1 MRCRRSSPTSRRP
14 EPAAGFSLVELLVS
28 VFISGVALTSMVT
41 FYALQTRG
49 AQGHAFRVEAQQALR
64 ASLDAITRDVRLA
77 GACLPINTGQY
88 VPLAGTDDVN
98 GDSITIRSGML
109 RADLSCISAALTPD
123 TTAAGATSLQV
134 DSGTG
139 FTSGMLVYLRHPSGS
154 GQYAFVTAA
163 GATTVSIDTGLSQV
177 YPKGSGVYAV
187 DERTYTIDRSVPA
200 TPRLMLTINR
210 GTPMAFAAG
219 ITDLQIQYVLNQN
232 CPPCDTVNAPA
243 AGATATWLLVNDVLL
258 TASARTVGTIRPQDV
273 ASLTETSRAK
283 PRNLL
288 P

>member
-1 MRCRRSSPTSRRP
+1 MQCRRSSPTSRRP
-14 EPAAGFSLVELLVS
+14 EPPAGFSLVELLVS
-28 VFISGVALTSMVT
+28 VFIAGVALTSMVT
-41 FYALQTRG
+41 FFALQTRRS
-49 AQGHAFRVEAQQALR
+49 QGHTFRVEAQQALR

-88 VPLAGTDDVN
+88 VPLAGTDNIN
-98 GDSITIRSGML
+98 GDSITIRSGLL

-123 TTAAGATSLQV
+123 NTAQGTTTLTV
-134 DSGTG
+134 DSGDG

-154 GQYAFVTAA
+154 GQYAFVTGA
-163 GATTVSIDTGLSQV
+163 GATTVSIDTGLSQI

-187 DERTYTIDRSVPA
+187 DERTYAIDRSISN

-232 CPPCDTVNAPA
+232 CPPCDVVNAPA
-243 AGATATWLLVNDVLL
+243 VGATATWLLVNDVLL
-258 TASARTVGTIRPQDV
+258 TASAQTAGTIRPEDV
-273 ASLTETSRAK
+273 ATLTESSRAK